1 MVKPQHCTKT
11 NDWEM
16 CSLLKDVGKR
26 MWSSNSCVTSNTNII
41 SLLKDVGKHM
51 WSSNSCVTSN
61 TRRVT
66 VMLSDTN
73 IISLEIVFDTS
84 RRTYPVIYCSNI
96 HVKQHKPIDKRYS
109 LLFLVIMCTST
120 LTKREEKL
128 SEKVSDKTEVDV
140 IKIIYIIILIIK
152 LVVGYS

>member
-1 MVKPQHCTKT
+1 VVLP
-11 NDWEM
+11 
-16 CSLLKDVGKR
+16 LLV
-26 MWSSNSCVTSNTNII
+26 SSFVRIANLQYI
-41 SLLKDVGKHM
+41 SFVDDLRLM
-51 WSSNSCVTSN
+51 MITPLY

-109 LLFLVIMCTST
+109 LLFLVIMGTST